1 MKYRETI
8 RRALRTFLQAMFG
21 YIVTNVATLIPVW
34 TDGGDG
40 DYLLRVCIGFVAS
53 ALAAGLAAIMN
64 LPAKDTDEEAMG

>member
-1 MKYRETI
+1 MKYKETI

-40 DYLLRVCIGFVAS
+40 DYLLRAVIGFVAS
-53 ALAAGLAAIMN
+53 AFMN